1 VLPQLAATFL
11 FDQNRLADH
20 RHPAAPWQILAL
32 RYAWNAIAVRIA
44 VHIHLTTLPAEER
57 GLLIGLSKFS
67 SAVRGVA
74 SPAAIHIDQEGR
86 ISGCEPNDAVIP
98 RGQVLNEG
106 MVLQ

>member
-11 FDQNRLADH
+11 FDQNRLADR
-20 RHPAAPWQILAL
+20 RHPAWQILAL

-106 MVLQ
+106 TVLQ